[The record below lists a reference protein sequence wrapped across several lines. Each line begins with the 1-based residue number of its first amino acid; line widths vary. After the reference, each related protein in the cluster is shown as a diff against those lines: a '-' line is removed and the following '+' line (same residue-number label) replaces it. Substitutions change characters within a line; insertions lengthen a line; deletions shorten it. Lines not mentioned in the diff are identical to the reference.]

1 MTKQFHKLLKMNGLR
16 LIRLHDLRHSC
27 ASNLLASGIPLKEI
41 QEWLGHSNFST
52 TADVYS
58 HLDFS
63 AKVKAANTI
72 ASAYEKHT
80 VSVNVEQPDTM
91 AVFANAIKEMSE
103 LGIENLEDYLAYKQK
118 LSELPS
124 TNL

>member
-1 MTKQFHKLLKMNGLR
+1 MYTHTSISAQKSESRQHDCFC
-16 LIRLHDLRHSC
+16 IRK
-27 ASNLLASGIPLKEI
+27 N
-41 QEWLGHSNFST
+41 
-52 TADVYS
+52 
-58 HLDFS
+58 
-63 AKVKAANTI
+63 
-72 ASAYEKHT
+72 T

-103 LGIENLEDYLAYKQK
+103 LGIDKLEDYLAYKQK